1 MNKNII
7 NTVLRT
13 GFSAT
18 KKNIKEVIGGLY
30 PLKKI
35 FRAGFGNVGIL
46 CSKNQFWDMTNIQNR
61 IDLINDINAIKR
73 ASIQDTAYYRILVR
87 FEHGD
92 AYGIVKE

>member
-7 NTVLRT
+7 KTVLRT
-13 GFSAT
+13 GFST
-18 KKNIKEVIGGLY
+18 TSKTVDEVIGGLY

-46 CSKNQFWDMTNIQNR
+46 CSRNQFWNMTNIQNR
-61 IDLINDINAIKR
+61 IDLISDINAIKR
-73 ASIQDTAYYRILVR
+73 ASIKDAAYYRILAR

-92 AYGIVKE
+92 AYGIC

>member
-7 NTVLRT
+7 KTVLRT

-18 KKNIKEVIGGLY
+18 SKTVDEVIGGLY

-73 ASIQDTAYYRILVR
+73 ASIQDTAYFNILVR

-92 AYGIVKE
+92 AYGIC

>member
-7 NTVLRT
+7 KTVLKT

-18 KKNIKEVIGGLY
+18 SKTVDEVIGGLY

-35 FRAGFGNVGIL
+35 FCAGFGDVGIL
-46 CSKNQFWDMTNIQNR
+46 CNKNQFWDVTNIQNR
-61 IDLINDINAIKR
+61 IDLLNDINAIRR
-73 ASIQDTAYYRILVR
+73 ASIQDAAYYRILVR

-92 AYGIVKE
+92 AYGIC

>member
-18 KKNIKEVIGGLY
+18 SKTVDEVIGGLY

-35 FRAGFGNVGIL
+35 FCAGFGNVGIL
-46 CSKNQFWDMTNIQNR
+46 CNKNQFWDITNIKNR
-61 IDLINDINAIKR
+61 IDLLNDINAIRR
-73 ASIQDTAYYRILVR
+73 ANIQDAAYYRILAR

-92 AYGIVKE
+92 AYGIY